1 MIQRTVKSEVIGITK
16 EAYFYLRDTARTQS
30 GYNPLTEEQKER
42 SWKRIPKY
50 KGELKEVDN
59 DSFGVWLTERTFKAW
74 SVQEIREMLSENGF
88 EWVELGTRESIAVY
102 I

>member
-1 MIQRTVKSEVIGITK
+1 MREKSVKSEVIGITK
-16 EAYFYLRDTARTQS
+16 DAYFYLRDTARTQS

-42 SWKRIPKY
+42 IWKRVPKY
-50 KGELKEVDN
+50 KGELKEVDDN
-59 DSFGVWLTERTFKAW
+59 SFGVWITERTFKTW
-74 SVQEIREMLSENGF
+74 SVQEIREMLSKSCF